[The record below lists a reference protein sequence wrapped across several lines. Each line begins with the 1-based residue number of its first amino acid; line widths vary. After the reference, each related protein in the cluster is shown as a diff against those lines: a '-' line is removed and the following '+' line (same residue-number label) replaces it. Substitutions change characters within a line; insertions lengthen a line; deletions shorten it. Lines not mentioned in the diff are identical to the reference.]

1 VRVRQWI
8 CRWHCSVHNIC
19 NGILPPHL
27 ASASSSRR
35 SPPTPTPT
43 SPDPAFPQGA
53 AVWCASSILQR
64 TTPIEMVD
72 VGPRCT
78 CGADSTLTRYSSRS
92 TEEAT
97 PFAPKRGMPDPRVGG
112 GAACR
117 RLPWLPEMV
126 LRHSV
131 QDHRAKACNDDAYGR
146 HVPSWRR
153 CGGVVA
159 LHTMPLLQ
167 HLTRLCTSGRWGAK
181 GGGRGIED
189 GVGDI
194 VTTTRLRNN
203 RMGADSTRRG
213 ARLLSR
219 GRCL

>member
-1 VRVRQWI
+1 VCVRQWI

-53 AVWCASSILQR
+53 TVWCASSILQR

-78 CGADSTLTRYSSRS
+78 CGADSTLARYSSRS

-112 GAACR
+112 LHVVASLGCR
-117 RLPWLPEMV
+117 RWCCAIACKIIGRKLATMMPMGVMSLP
-126 LRHSV
+126 
-131 QDHRAKACNDDAYGR
+131 D
-146 HVPSWRR
+146 
-153 CGGVVA
+153 GVVEVL
-159 LHTMPLLQ
+159 LHCIPCPCCSISRARAQ
-167 HLTRLCTSGRWGAK
+167 AA
-181 GGGRGIED
+181 D
-189 GVGDI
+189 GVPREE
-194 VTTTRLRNN
+194 VEE
-203 RMGADSTRRG
+203 
-213 ARLLSR
+213 
-219 GRCL
+219 